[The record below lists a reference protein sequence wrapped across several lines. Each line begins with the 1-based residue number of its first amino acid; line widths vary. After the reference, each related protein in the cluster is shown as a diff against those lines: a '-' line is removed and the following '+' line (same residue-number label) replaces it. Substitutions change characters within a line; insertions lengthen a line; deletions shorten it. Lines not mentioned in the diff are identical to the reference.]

1 MVEAK
6 SDSALVSDCLNGK
19 REAWDTFVERFSKL
33 VYYSINKTLRSHSC
47 YLQEEDVADVYNSL
61 FLAFLE
67 NDCKKLRQFEGK
79 HGCSLSSWIRLITVR
94 HTIDFLRGQRS
105 HLSVDDEQGEASD
118 ILERYAD
125 GQASVQE
132 QMELAEAHRELHQA
146 IASLPESDQ
155 LFVKLYYEQELPP
168 EDIAVILN
176 VSVNT
181 IYSKKNRLQEKL
193 KTMI

>member
-1 MVEAK
+1 MSEPH
-6 SDSALVSDCLNGK
+6 SDSALVADCLSGK
-19 REAWDTFVERFSKL
+19 REAWDAFVERFSKL
-33 VYYSINKTLRSHSC
+33 VYYSINKTLRSHNC

-94 HTIDFLRGQRS
+94 HTIDFLRGQKTL
-105 HLSVDDEQGEASD
+105 LSVDDEQGEAGALLD
-118 ILERYAD
+118 RYAD
-125 GQASVQE
+125 EQASAQE
-132 QMELAEAHRELHQA
+132 QLEEAEAHRDLRQA
-146 IASLPESDQ
+146 IAALPETDQ

-168 EDIAVILN
+168 EEIAVILN

-193 KTMI
+193 KKML